1 MSDKFNIDGK
11 EYTQRGVSTLEINDK
26 VATSGVVSLESHDGS
41 GHMNIVIN
49 LAEDDVEVNEQDS
62 SEIQSIEN
70 INENINE
77 SKADDAKVEM
87 PEAIEKKET
96 KSWISKILQYIKNIF
111 IKNKKE

>member
-26 VATSGVVSLESHDGS
+26 VDTSGVVSSESHDGS
-41 GHMNIVIN
+41 GHMNIIIN

-70 INENINE
+70 INENIVNDT
-77 SKADDAKVEM
+77 KIEM
-87 PEAIEKKET
+87 PEVIEKEET

>member
-11 EYTQRGVSTLEINDK
+11 EYTKRGVSTLEINDK
-26 VATSGVVSLESHDGS
+26 VNTSGVVSLESHDGS
-41 GHMNIVIN
+41 GHMNIIIN
-49 LAEDDVEVNEQDS
+49 LTEDDVEVNEQDS

-70 INENINE
+70 INENTVN
-77 SKADDAKVEM
+77 DAKMDM
-87 PEAIEKKET
+87 PEIIEKEET